1 MALGRRVRRTS
12 TSAKGCSSAL
22 LEALGVAGAWS
33 TAGRAFLH
41 PGRRPRSVVDA
52 REAGWLGELHP
63 SVARDFGLDELERP
77 PAVLELDLGLVLA
90 AAGGARA
97 AATRT

>member
-1 MALGRRVRRTS
+1 MPADFYVVKGLLVGLLDAARRAS
-12 TSAKGCSSAL
+12 G
-22 LEALGVAGAWS
+22 GWP

-41 PGRRPRSVVDA
+41 PGRAAEVLVDA

-63 SVARDFGLDELERP
+63 LVARDFGLGGLEQP
-77 PAVLELDLGLVLA
+77 PVVLELDLDVVLPA
-90 AAGGARA
+90 PQRGS